1 MNGPGN
7 VFSRPM
13 RSPMTFSLDV
23 VIDHLLP
30 IRPVMSPTIPEMKLS
45 GDAFLLQDARE
56 ALGFVH
62 VWIVVTR
69 AYDGLGLPQR
79 REETIVVEIR
89 KERERVHEVRVAV
102 PFAIQPL
109 RRVIRARHAH
119 RLARYAGTP
128 SHERERVERAERASS
143 DDQVIH
149 RVCVPDRGQ
158 DLLDE
163 VPLVREV
170 PSGAALRRGRLV
182 VEGLAVDRID
192 APELQPARVDPRRHV
207 RDKAA
212 VLPLIEATHR
222 GRKDEYRS
230 ATVAEDEQLHV
241 TTRSEER
248 LVGKR
253 WRSRCE

>member
-45 GDAFLLQDARE
+45 GDAFLLQ
-56 ALGFVH
+56 
-62 VWIVVTR
+62 
-69 AYDGLGLPQR
+69 
-79 REETIVVEIR
+79 
-89 KERERVHEVRVAV
+89 
-102 PFAIQPL
+102 
-109 RRVIRARHAH
+109 
-119 RLARYAGTP
+119 
-128 SHERERVERAERASS
+128 HERERENRAEGASG

-149 RVCVPDRGQ
+149 RVCVPDRGK

-170 PSGAALRRGRLV
+170 SSGAVLRGGRLV
-182 VEGLAVDRID
+182 VERLAVDRID

-207 RDKAA
+207 RDKAE
-212 VLPLIEATHR
+212 VLPLIEAAHR
-222 GRKDEYRS
+222 GRKDEDRS

-241 TTRSEER
+241 TTEGGTPPFAVLALHDVRRARARASPMS
-248 LVGKR
+248 LQAT
-253 WRSRCE
+253 